1 MEKPKKKTL
10 SQMWDDEI
18 LRIRKFKNKGMEEG
32 ILYTAKIPK
41 KPEQISQKDIDELRQ
56 ITPDTVKTVRYRSA
70 DAIDLYTPSN
80 TALLETRGSS
90 SSGTVVAGVGIR
102 YGHSPTKSDEE
113 KEFTAL
119 RYKLKMRIEAAE
131 ERGYVFDDTTKE
143 LTDSVYSESD
153 LSRLREILDKQH
165 PEKLYR
171 TAYKVDEKGEYTQG
185 ITAYNRERAKGLLQY
200 QSEQIPLTHEE
211 KEFTA
216 LRNRLKVRV
225 EGAEKRGYIFDDVIK
240 ELIEGDYSDSGLYQL
255 REILDKQHP
264 ENLYRTAYKVDEQ
277 GEYTSGIKAYKLER
291 AKSLLEYHK
300 NKIALAVDR
309 MDYVFEEA
317 FKHGG
322 TLAPLIR
329 NQLRMATQE
338 LGKEKLYVHLY
349 RLGEEFIGFMTWL
362 ITYEA
367 KNVGSLFRSYAYL
380 SSAIKGDKH
389 PSEVHD
395 FENTADEFYTFIN
408 SPEYQDYLAEL
419 EGVEDEQ

>member
-10 SQMWDDEI
+10 SQIWDEEFD
-18 LRIRKFKNKGMEEG
+18 RIQKFKSKGREEG
-32 ILYTAKIPK
+32 IVYITKEPPK
-41 KPEQISQKDIDELRQ
+41 PQEVTQKHIDDLRR
-56 ITPDTVKTVRYRSA
+56 ITPETSKSVKYRSSEE
-70 DAIDLYTPSN
+70 IDLYTPSN
-80 TALLETRGSS
+80 AITLETGGASYG
-90 SSGTVVAGVGIR
+90 GTVDAGVGIR
-102 YGHSPTKSDEE
+102 HGRLPTKSDEE

-119 RYKLKMRIEAAE
+119 RNRLKRRVEGAE
-131 ERGYVFDDTTKE
+131 KRGYIFDDTTKD
-143 LTDSVYSESD
+143 LINSDYSESG
-153 LSRLREILDKQH
+153 LSNLREILDKDH
-165 PEKLYR
+165 PENLYR
-171 TAYKVDEKGEYTQG
+171 TSYKEDKQGELTAG
-185 ITAYNRERAKGLLQY
+185 ITAYNRERAKGLLEY
-200 QSEQIPLTHEE
+200 QAEQ
-211 KEFTA
+211 TA
-216 LRNRLKVRV
+216 
-225 EGAEKRGYIFDDVIK
+225 F
-240 ELIEGDYSDSGLYQL
+240 
-255 REILDKQHP
+255 
-264 ENLYRTAYKVDEQ
+264 
-277 GEYTSGIKAYKLER
+277 
-291 AKSLLEYHK
+291 
-300 NKIALAVDR
+300 AVDR

-349 RLGEEFIGFMTWL
+349 RLGEEFINFMTWL

-389 PSEVHD
+389 PSEAHD